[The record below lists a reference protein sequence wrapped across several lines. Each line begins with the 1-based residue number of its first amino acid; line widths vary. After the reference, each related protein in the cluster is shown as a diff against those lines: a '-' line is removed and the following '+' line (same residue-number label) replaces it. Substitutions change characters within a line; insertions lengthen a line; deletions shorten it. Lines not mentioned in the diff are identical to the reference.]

1 MEEVKNFWIKAEIE
15 IKIKTKTKLK
25 NILNGK
31 DMAITNGGEITEI
44 KTDKDTFGEIKVKIC
59 STIKN
64 FTLKNIVVAFFEIT
78 KHCIRKLINKF
89 F

>member
-1 MEEVKNFWIKAEIE
+1 MEEVKNFWVKAEIE

-44 KTDKDTFGEIKVKIC
+44 KTDKNTIGVINGKIS
-59 STIKN
+59 STIEN
-64 FTLKNIVVAFFEIT
+64 ITLKDIVAAFFKIT
-78 KHCIRKLINKF
+78 KHLIQKLFNKF